1 MTGRLINC
9 SVIQQSQMTGKP
21 HLHTTCSSSPLT
33 TVLPETNP
41 PLRIWCMASFHPHL
55 NNTWKHWKPVQDSRT
70 PKQVLNQ
77 MAVGCHASPSQC
89 QTKEETG
96 LCSAGV
102 QPARSCLQDYVEDS
116 PPDQGFTFMSQFG
129 PACTAMFPPLPHIYC
144 DEYWI
149 ADGSSGNLEQMA
161 QHSITTG
168 LFASRAQHQRGC
180 SSSSQALRLA
190 ASCINIS
197 HTLIHTSRCTDLGV
211 RRQSWSGS
219 YSGRYSGYLLNI
231 HWENSTVME
240 KTQHPVRR
248 AHKNNPKPNIITH
261 LCCELPSFS

>member
-1 MTGRLINC
+1 MLLHHNVKPRKRLGCALQEC
-9 SVIQQSQMTGKP
+9 SQLDLVCRIMWR
-21 HLHTTCSSSPLT
+21 
-33 TVLPETNP
+33 TVLQTKDLPSWVSLVLLAQQCF
-41 PLRIWCMASFHPHL
+41 PLCPTFIVMSIEL
-55 NNTWKHWKPVQDSRT
+55 
-70 PKQVLNQ
+70 Q
-77 MAVGCHASPSQC
+77 MAARGTWNKWHSTALQQDCLLAEPS
-89 QTKEETG
+89 
-96 LCSAGV
+96 
-102 QPARSCLQDYVEDS
+102 
-116 PPDQGFTFMSQFG
+116 
-129 PACTAMFPPLPHIYC
+129 
-144 DEYWI
+144 
-149 ADGSSGNLEQMA
+149 
-161 QHSITTG
+161 
-168 LFASRAQHQRGC
+168 HQRGC